1 MVLISGGFVVPPW
14 LPNSETDGVPS
25 SLGLGRA
32 IQKACGARVVY
43 ATEANVVPIFRAGA
57 LAIGMGVVPLDILA
71 ETPEIG
77 RVAGRVA
84 VVPFPID
91 PVEASAEADRLIEQ
105 LAPKALVTIE
115 RSGPAEDGICYTGI
129 GGDMTDSTS
138 KIHLLVEKAADA
150 GAFTVGCFDLGNEI
164 GAGKIS
170 ETVKRVWKHGPKVA
184 CVTET
189 DVPFAASNSAW
200 AAYLIAAGLAGFA
213 GNLEVAHTEELE
225 RRLLDACLAEGMMD
239 AATLAPTRTLSGAHI
254 DDYGHWVELVR
265 SVVKYIWKDFS
276 PFELRS

>member
-1 MVLISGGFVVPPW
+1 MAEFTEYTGEILDRLGLIEIRSPSYIKIPTVDLYEACREVVGQPLSYVAAKGIWERVEPGDVVLISGGFVVPPW
-14 LPNSETDGVPS
+14 LPTSETDGVPS

-43 ATEANVVPIFRAGA
+43 ATEANVAPVFRAGA

-91 PVEASAEADRLIEQ
+91 PVEASVEADRLIEQ

-138 KIHLLVEKAADA
+138 KIHLLVERAADA
-150 GAFTVGCFDLGNEI
+150 GTFTVGCFDLGNEI
-164 GAGKIS
+164 GGRQDFRNS
-170 ETVKRVWKHGPKVA
+170 EA
-184 CVTET
+184 CME
-189 DVPFAASNSAW
+189 AW
-200 AAYLIAAGLAGFA
+200 S
-213 GNLEVAHTEELE
+213 
-225 RRLLDACLAEGMMD
+225 EG
-239 AATLAPTRTLSGAHI
+239 S
-254 DDYGHWVELVR
+254 
-265 SVVKYIWKDFS
+265 
-276 PFELRS
+276 LRD